1 MGHGVRVVHGA
12 KRSGRGWGWGWG
24 GSRGWGR
31 GRGQTGDGTGH
42 PAPGSGQIAPATGP
56 VIGRPIPPAREG
68 GLRERRLSDL
78 LPGEQARVVGIG
90 GGMNLRRRLADVGFI
105 PGVQVEVVRVLAG
118 GRLIEVAVRGTRF
131 GLRWQE
137 ARQVRVE

>member
-1 MGHGVRVVHGA
+1 MGHEVRVVHGA
-12 KRSGRGWGWGWG
+12 KRSGRGWGWG
-24 GSRGWGR
+24 R
-31 GRGQTGDGTGH
+31 
-42 PAPGSGQIAPATGP
+42 
-56 VIGRPIPPAREG
+56 
-68 GLRERRLSDL
+68 RERRLSDL

-105 PGVQVEVVRVLAG
+105 PGVPVEVVRVLAG